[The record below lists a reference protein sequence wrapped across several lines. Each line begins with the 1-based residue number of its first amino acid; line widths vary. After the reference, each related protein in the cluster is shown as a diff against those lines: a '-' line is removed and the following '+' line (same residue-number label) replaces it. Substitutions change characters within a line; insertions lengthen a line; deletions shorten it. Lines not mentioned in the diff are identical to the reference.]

1 MSPKEKIRLYIETKG
16 ITLYQFEKMIGIS
29 HGTMRKGK
37 DFGVSILPKIREYFP
52 DLNIGWLVYDE
63 GEMIL
68 DREGVVTN
76 KYDLGQHDK
85 ENLISEELIKLQ
97 KELINVQQD
106 LIKCQKE
113 NASMKK

>member
-1 MSPKEKIRLYIETKG
+1 MSPKEKIRLYIETIG

-52 DLNIGWLVYDE
+52 DLNIDWLVYDD

-68 DREGVVTN
+68 DRGGVTE
-76 KYDLGQHDK
+76 KYDLNQKAKK
-85 ENLISEELIKLQ
+85 EDLISEELINLQ

-113 NASMKK
+113 KASLKK